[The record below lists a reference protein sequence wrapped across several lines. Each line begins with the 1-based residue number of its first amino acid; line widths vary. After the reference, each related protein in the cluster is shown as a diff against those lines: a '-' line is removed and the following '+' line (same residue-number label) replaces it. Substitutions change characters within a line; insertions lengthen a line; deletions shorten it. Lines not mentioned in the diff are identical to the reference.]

1 VSEPT
6 QEARPAPVRLASLAW
21 AATFGPGLL
30 AMLADTDVGS
40 VVTAAQSGA
49 RWGYALLLPQFLL
62 IPVLYVAQELAARL
76 GLATGR
82 GAARLIEETYGA
94 PLAWLA
100 SLALAASCFAA
111 LVTQIVGL
119 VAVGQLLGAPRG
131 ETIAIV
137 TLALLLMV
145 WTNSY
150 RSVERIAIGLGLF
163 ELAYL
168 VVAWKSAPDLGQ
180 MLAEASARPPLD
192 ASFIYLVAA
201 NIGATVMP
209 WTIFYQQ
216 SAVIDKGLKPSDIG
230 KARLDTLVG
239 AILCQI
245 ITAAILVTGAAGLR
259 KSASGGISDVGE
271 IAQALSLWLGP
282 LVGRTVFALGLIGS
296 AMSATIVICLALA
309 WTLDDL
315 VGESRGPLAQGEATR
330 RLAASFSAV
339 LIVGAGIVW
348 LAPDMVGLA
357 IGAAAVN
364 ALLLPLILFILLGL
378 ARKRLPTA
386 LRLGRIEGPTVAV
399 LLIGTAVLAFVCG
412 VIGFLS

>member
-1 VSEPT
+1 MSEPT
-6 QEARPAPVRLASLAW
+6 QEARSALVRAAPLAW
-21 AATFGPGLL
+21 AAAFGPGLL

-49 RWGYALLLPQFLL
+49 EWGYRLLIPQFLL
-62 IPVLYVAQELAARL
+62 IPILYVAQELAARL

-82 GAARLIEETYGA
+82 GPARLIAETFGA

-100 SLALAASCFAA
+100 AFALAVSCFAA

-119 VAVGQLLGAPRG
+119 VAVGLLLGAPRG
-131 ETIAIV
+131 ATIAIV
-137 TLALLLMV
+137 TFALLLMV
-145 WTNSY
+145 WSNSY

-168 VVAWKSAPDLGQ
+168 VVAWRSAPDWGQ
-180 MLAEASARPPLD
+180 MLAEAAAPPPLK

-216 SAVIDKGLKPSDIG
+216 SAVIDKGWRAPDIG
-230 KARLDTLVG
+230 KVRFDTLFG

-259 KSASGGISDVGE
+259 GSGGIGDVGD
-271 IAQALSLWLGP
+271 IARALSVWLGP
-282 LVGRTVFALGLIGS
+282 FVGRTVFAMGLIGS
-296 AMSATIVICLALA
+296 ALSATIVICLALG
-309 WTLDDL
+309 WTIGDL
-315 VGESRGPLAQGEATR
+315 TGESRRQLAPGGATP
-330 RLAASFSAV
+330 RLAIPFSSV
-339 LIVGAGIVW
+339 LIVGAAIVW
-348 LAPDMVGLA
+348 LVPDMVGLA

-364 ALLLPLILFILLGL
+364 ALLLPLVLFILLGL
-378 ARKRLPTA
+378 ARRALPPAQRMGPIEQAAVSALLAATA
-386 LRLGRIEGPTVAV
+386 AI
-399 LLIGTAVLAFVCG
+399 AFICG
-412 VIGFLS
+412 VVGFLS